1 MGSHTHPGLTALTPL
16 ASSLSALLLPTC
28 STTVLEH
35 YQDRELLRPRPTNND
50 ELGLRIY
57 LEPYLAHESDDLTNI
72 DGTTAMSLP
81 FTATPRYLFASS
93 TPRYVFFS
101 QLPYH

>member
-57 LEPYLAHESDDLTNI
+57 LEPYLAHESDDLRTPTGPHH
-72 DGTTAMSLP
+72 DTTPLP
-81 FTATPRYLFASS
+81 FSIILLDSS
-93 TPRYVFFS
+93 LVR
-101 QLPYH
+101 L